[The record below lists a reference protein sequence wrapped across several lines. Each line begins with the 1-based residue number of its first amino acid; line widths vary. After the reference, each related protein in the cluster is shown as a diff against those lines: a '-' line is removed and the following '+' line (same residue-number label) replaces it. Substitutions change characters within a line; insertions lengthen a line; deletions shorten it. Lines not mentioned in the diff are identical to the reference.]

1 MSAEHMI
8 LSNDERIIISHID
21 TAISPSAHK
30 LNRIVS
36 NHYENMSD
44 NKTLAINQR

>member
-1 MSAEHMI
+1 MI
-8 LSNDERIIISHID
+8 LTNDEKRIISHID

-36 NHYENMSD
+36 NHYENTSD
-44 NKTLAINQR
+44 DRALPIN